1 MKKLFAAIAIAIL
14 IGGTAMAFSWWD
26 NLSQEQNETL
36 QVGEG
41 VTLVVEAEATAPA
54 NKVLVPEGV
63 TMKTNDVDEI
73 VLTYNVSLD
82 QEVIDP
88 LDLGVVASNVLIGG
102 SSTYSNLINIDIA
115 KASST
120 VNNTDVLV
128 TVTVSL
134 TMPSSQEIYNAIK
147 DQSITFTLTFTG
159 E

>member
-1 MKKLFAAIAIAIL
+1 
-14 IGGTAMAFSWWD
+14 MAFSWWD

-88 LDLGVVASNVLIGG
+88 LDLGVVASNSRVMTIG
-102 SSTYSNLINIDIA
+102 L
-115 KASST
+115 
-120 VNNTDVLV
+120 
-128 TVTVSL
+128 
-134 TMPSSQEIYNAIK
+134 Q
-147 DQSITFTLTFTG
+147 
-159 E
+159 